1 MPLPSRR
8 TSKNDTN
15 LFCFIE
21 DDANN
26 VLRQPPTKL
35 KNPKIFR
42 PFEMYVKMYG
52 LPNYNE
58 IDPTIIVGLTYAFIF
73 GIMFADVGQGIMSAD
88 WRRTA
93 VPLQEDGSGS
103 DHEYLRGI
111 LCDLRILVRSAYFGF
126 ENVIRPSGCIRR
138 KR

>member
-1 MPLPSRR
+1 MSEKDAA
-8 TSKNDTN
+8 SFQKDIENDTN

-52 LPNYNE
+52 LPNYN
-58 IDPTIIVGLTYAFIF
+58 
-73 GIMFADVGQGIMSAD
+73 
-88 WRRTA
+88 
-93 VPLQEDGSGS
+93 
-103 DHEYLRGI
+103 
-111 LCDLRILVRSAYFGF
+111 
-126 ENVIRPSGCIRR
+126 
-138 KR
+138 

>member
-1 MPLPSRR
+1 MRLDVGKDAASFQ
-8 TSKNDTN
+8 KDIENDTN

-58 IDPTIIVGLTYAFIF
+58 IDPTIIVGLTYAFISESCLP
-73 GIMFADVGQGIMSAD
+73 M
-88 WRRTA
+88 
-93 VPLQEDGSGS
+93 
-103 DHEYLRGI
+103 
-111 LCDLRILVRSAYFGF
+111 
-126 ENVIRPSGCIRR
+126 
-138 KR
+138 